1 MKGEEEGRAVPRM
14 LRLPASGRVGV
25 VAAAVLL
32 AAGALGLLIWA
43 LASSRQLAW
52 LTSISTVLAVD
63 LAAWTVSAGMLAWV
77 IRSRKPTADGLPAQA
92 DRSQGPAAGPVS
104 ETRGGQF
111 GSNNLQVNLFTGET
125 VPGHE
130 SGFREV
136 RAADGEISPRAAE
149 RPLAEVTDPSALG
162 IAPDA
167 DLALPRH
174 VIALIEDKTREF
186 VGRDYVFDSIAGFL
200 GDNPSGYFML
210 EGDPGTGKSS
220 VLAEYVKRYG
230 CVAHFNQRA
239 EGITDF
245 RQFLESIFKQLKAR
259 YRLPYQSVPPDAFG
273 DGAFLSQLLQE
284 AASKLSDGQRLVIAV
299 DALDEVDLA
308 FNRSGANILYLPSIL
323 PDGVYFVMTK
333 RHLDLPLTVSA
344 RRTSYALEQDQEGTV
359 RDISAYIRSS
369 IRREGLEHW
378 LSARGISDD
387 DFVAALVDRSEGNFM
402 YLRYVLPEIGSGVY
416 DDLEIGVLPKGLQ
429 GYYDDHWRRM
439 GMLARPLPRMRIR
452 IIYILAEVKQ
462 PVSRRLI
469 AQFATDHSL
478 TVDELAVQEVL
489 DDWSQFLH
497 VQRRDA
503 VRFSL
508 YHASFRDFLH
518 RKDVVQ
524 AAGVAVKDIN
534 AMIADD
540 LWESLFGDPG

>member
-1 MKGEEEGRAVPRM
+1 MQW
-14 LRLPASGRVGV
+14 
-25 VAAAVLL
+25 
-32 AAGALGLLIWA
+32 I
-43 LASSRQLAW
+43 
-52 LTSISTVLAVD
+52 
-63 LAAWTVSAGMLAWV
+63 AAW
-77 IRSRKPTADGLPAQA
+77 
-92 DRSQGPAAGPVS
+92 
-104 ETRGGQF
+104 
-111 GSNNLQVNLFTGET
+111 
-125 VPGHE
+125 
-130 SGFREV
+130 
-136 RAADGEISPRAAE
+136 E
-149 RPLAEVTDPSALG
+149 RVSALG
-162 IAPDA
+162 TTPDA

-186 VGRDYVFDSIAGFL
+186 VGRDYVFDSIAGFID
-200 GDNPSGYFML
+200 DNPSGYFVL
-210 EGDPGTGKSS
+210 EGDPGTGKSA
-220 VLAEYVKRYG
+220 VLAEYVKRHG

-245 RQFLESIFKQLKAR
+245 RQFLESIFAQLKAR

-273 DGAFLSQLLQE
+273 DGAFLSQLVQE
-284 AASKLSDGQRLVIAV
+284 AASKSSGGERLVIAV

-308 FNRSGANILYLPSIL
+308 VNRPGANILYLPSIL

-333 RHLDLPLTVSA
+333 RHLDLPLTVAA

-359 RDISAYIRSS
+359 RDVSAYIRSG
-369 IRREGLEHW
+369 IRREGIEHW
-378 LSARGISDD
+378 LSARDVSDD
-387 DFVAALVDRSEGNFM
+387 DFVSALVDRSEGNFM
-402 YLRYVLPEIGSGVY
+402 YLRYMLPEIGLGVY

-452 IIYILAEVKQ
+452 VIYILAEVKQ

-469 AQFATDHSL
+469 AQFATDLSL

-489 DDWSQFLH
+489 DDWRQFLH
-497 VQRRDA
+497 VQHRDA
-503 VRFSL
+503 ARFSL

-540 LWESLFGDPG
+540 LWGSLFGDPG

>member
-1 MKGEEEGRAVPRM
+1 MDQPLPVPGMDPSRVATRADFAACLDGLRRRRGLSYEVMERTAREMMSRPGGRWQPLGKSTVGEIVKGE
-14 LRLPASGRVGV
+14 RLPSRDRLLTFLAVCELTPADQVQWIAAWERVT
-25 VAAAVLL
+25 
-32 AAGALGLLIWA
+32 ALG
-43 LASSRQLAW
+43 
-52 LTSISTVLAVD
+52 
-63 LAAWTVSAGMLAWV
+63 AA
-77 IRSRKPTADGLPAQA
+77 
-92 DRSQGPAAGPVS
+92 
-104 ETRGGQF
+104 
-111 GSNNLQVNLFTGET
+111 
-125 VPGHE
+125 PG
-130 SGFREV
+130 
-136 RAADGEISPRAAE
+136 
-149 RPLAEVTDPSALG
+149 
-162 IAPDA
+162 A

-186 VGRDYVFDSIAGFL
+186 VGRDYVFDSIAGFID
-200 GDNPSGYFML
+200 DNPSGYFVL
-210 EGDPGTGKSS
+210 EGDPGTGKSA
-220 VLAEYVKRYG
+220 VLAEYVKRHG

-245 RQFLESIFKQLKAR
+245 RQFLESIFAQLRAR
-259 YRLPYQSVPPDAFG
+259 YKLPYQSMPPDAVG
-273 DGAFLSQLLQE
+273 DGAFLAQLLQE
-284 AASKLSDGQRLVIAV
+284 AASKLSGGERLVIAV
-299 DALDEVDLA
+299 DALDEVDLTVS
-308 FNRSGANILYLPSIL
+308 RSGANILYLPSIL

-333 RHLDLPLTVSA
+333 RHLDIPLTVAA
-344 RRTSYALEQDQEGTV
+344 RRASYALEQDREGTV
-359 RDISAYIRSS
+359 RDVSVYIRSG
-369 IRREGLEHW
+369 IQREGLEQW

-387 DFVAALVDRSEGNFM
+387 DFVATLVDRSEDNFM
-402 YLRYVLPEIGSGVY
+402 YLRYVLPDIGSGVY
-416 DDLEIGVLPKGLQ
+416 DDLEIAVLPKGLQ

-478 TVDELAVQEVL
+478 AVDELTVQEVL
-489 DDWSQFLH
+489 DDWRQFLH
-497 VQRRDA
+497 VQCRDA

-540 LWESLFGDPG
+540 LWGSLFGDAG